1 MSMRM
6 NMCEYT
12 TIYTPCSNC
21 ELLKLRIRHG
31 CPKRKL
37 SAHVARAEPANC
49 CFKLINFVFISNSS
63 NSSSNNNNKKNNNNN
78 NAGNENRGKKLLFFN
93 FMLSFAIIF
102 TLFANLRAVVSFKA
116 IFAPH

>member
-1 MSMRM
+1 
-6 NMCEYT
+6 
-12 TIYTPCSNC
+12 
-21 ELLKLRIRHG
+21 LRIRHG

-78 NAGNENRGKKLLFFN
+78 NNNAGNENREKSFCFLILCFHLPLFLRYLPICAPLFHLKRFSRPTNYYLN
-93 FMLSFAIIF
+93 FDMPCAGQQMG
-102 TLFANLRAVVSFKA
+102 LFK
-116 IFAPH
+116 